1 MNSLRFRLTFWFAV
15 AVTITAAA
23 ALWIGYVVVRKQMFQ
38 GLDFILEAEIQEI
51 IPRLGDHPGK
61 LSNAEVWQLLQ
72 RHVEIDA
79 PLFFFQ
85 IHRIGHGVIF
95 RSPNLGDEVLPDLSD
110 GGPKARTI
118 ELHGEPARQ
127 LEVYH
132 DDFHLQ
138 VATSLEQMNS
148 LLDRYRGLFWIT
160 LPIVFA
166 GSVVTGLLLSAAALR
181 PIGAMQRSARRI
193 TATNLSERL
202 PVPRGRD
209 EIADLARLLN
219 DLFAR
224 LETSFD
230 QIKRFTADASHE
242 LKTPLSLL
250 RLSAEKLAQSSHLP
264 EAERAQAE
272 SQIEEIARLNKL
284 VESLLLLAR
293 ADAKSLKLARVRESP
308 ARFLEGFRE
317 DATALAEDQGLR
329 FVVTENDPG
338 EASFDPGMLRR
349 VLLNIL
355 SNALRHT
362 PKAGTITLSS
372 RIRDRTW
379 EIRLDNDG
387 PTIPEEKL
395 AVVFERFVRIENT
408 TEPESPRTGS
418 GLGLAIARSIV
429 EAHDGTIHAENRG
442 TAGVGFVVRL
452 PGAEPRAG

>member
-1 MNSLRFRLTFWFAV
+1 LNDSE
-15 AVTITAAA
+15 
-23 ALWIGYVVVRKQMFQ
+23 VR
-38 GLDFILEAEIQEI
+38 
-51 IPRLGDHPGK
+51 
-61 LSNAEVWQLLQ
+61 QLLE

-95 RSPNLGDEVLPDLSD
+95 RSPNLGDEVLMDLSG

-118 ELHGEPARQ
+118 DLHGEPARQ

-138 VATSLEQMNS
+138 VATSLKQMNS

-160 LPIVFA
+160 LPVVFA
-166 GSVVTGLLLSAAALR
+166 GSVLTGLLLSAAALR
-181 PIGAMQRSARRI
+181 PIGAMQRTARRI

-219 DLFAR
+219 ELFAR

-242 LKTPLSLL
+242 MKTPLSLL
-250 RLSAEKLAQSSHLP
+250 RLGAEKLAQSKHLP
-264 EAERAQAE
+264 EADRAQVE
-272 SQIEEIARLNKL
+272 SQIEEIVRLNKL

-293 ADAKSLKLARVRESP
+293 ADAKSLKLAHVRENP
-308 ARFLEGFRE
+308 ATFLEGFRE
-317 DATALAEDQGLR
+317 DAAALAEDQGLT
-329 FVVTENDPG
+329 FVVRENDPG
-338 EASFDPGMLRR
+338 EANFDSGMIRR

-355 SNALRHT
+355 SNALHHT
-362 PKAGTITLSS
+362 ATPGTITLSS
-372 RIRDRTW
+372 RIHDRTW

-387 PTIPEEKL
+387 PNIPEEKL
-395 AVVFERFVRIENT
+395 GVIFERFVRFENGAET
-408 TEPESPRTGS
+408 ASPRTGS

-429 EAHDGTIHAENRG
+429 EAHGGSIRAENRKP
-442 TAGVGFVVRL
+442 TGVSFVVQL
-452 PGAEPRAG
+452 PDAHPRGG